1 MMDLKWIREN
11 AEEVQRTADR
21 KGIALSVDELLRWD
35 ERRRKLQQQAD
46 GLREARNKLS
56 GEIGRLMVE
65 LRGSRGEPEA
75 NKAGATPQRG
85 EAQGGMGESGLEPSK
100 GGSAAAIDALG
111 ALDSSPVQRRLAACK
126 EEAAAAI
133 AALEELE
140 PQLDEAERE
149 FAALMERVPNR
160 VSPDTPIGR
169 SDADNVVLRVA
180 GEPPAFPFPMRDHM
194 ELGEL
199 HGMIDVPR
207 GVRTAGSRHY
217 YLGGTGV
224 LLHRAVQQ
232 LALDLLLDKGYT
244 PMEVPVMAR
253 ADALR
258 GTGFFP
264 IGEDQTYRIAEEE
277 RYLVGTSEVP
287 LITYRA
293 GEIVD
298 VEQPIRMAAASM
310 CFRSEVGSAGR
321 DVHGLYRVHQFAKV
335 EQVVICR
342 GDEAHS
348 EELLR
353 EITGNA
359 ETLLQLLELPYRL
372 VAVCTGDMSQKT
384 YKQYDLETWMPSRG
398 AYGETHSSSNLLD
411 FQARRSNI
419 RYRDGQG
426 VLRFCHTLNNT
437 AVASPRILIPL
448 LENHQ
453 QEDGSIRIPEA
464 LRPYMRGLDRLV
476 PTE

>member
-35 ERRRKLQQQAD
+35 GRRRKLQQRVD
-46 GLREARNKLS
+46 GLREVRNKLS
-56 GEIGRLMVE
+56 GEIGRLIGA
-65 LRGSRGEPEA
+65 LRESP
-75 NKAGATPQRG
+75 KAGVTLQRG
-85 EAQGGMGESGLEPSK
+85 ETPERLGETNMLATSK
-100 GGSAAAIDALG
+100 GEAAAAN
-111 ALDSSPVQRRLAACK
+111 LDTMCGLSRQHIENRLTECK

-133 AALEELE
+133 AALGESE
-140 PQLDEAERE
+140 PQLDEAERKL
-149 FAALMERVPNR
+149 AALMERVPNR
-160 VSPDTPIGR
+160 VSQDTPIGR
-169 SDADNVVLRVA
+169 SDADNVVLKVA
-180 GEPPAFPFPMRDHM
+180 GELPTFPFPTRDHM

-217 YLGGTGV
+217 YLRGAGA

-244 PMEVPVMAR
+244 PMEVPLMAR
-253 ADALR
+253 PDALR

-264 IGEDQTYRIAEEE
+264 FGEDQTYRLKEEE

-287 LITYRA
+287 LITYCA

-342 GDEAHS
+342 GDETHS
-348 EELLR
+348 EELLQ

-359 ETLLQLLELPYRL
+359 ETLLQLLGLPYRL

-419 RYRDGQG
+419 RYRDDQG
-426 VLRFCHTLNNT
+426 AFRFCHTLNNT

-476 PTE
+476 PTV